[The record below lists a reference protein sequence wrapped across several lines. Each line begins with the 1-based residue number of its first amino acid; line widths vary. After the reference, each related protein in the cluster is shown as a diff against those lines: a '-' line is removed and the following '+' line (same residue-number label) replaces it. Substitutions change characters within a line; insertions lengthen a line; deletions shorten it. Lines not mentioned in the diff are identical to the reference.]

1 MSEAAPWRT
10 RIVGHGEEDPE
21 QLLANPGNW
30 RIHPKAQQDA
40 LSGVLGQIGW
50 VQSVIVNRTT
60 GHLVDGHLR
69 ASLAMKDG
77 AKTIPVSYVELTPEE
92 ENLVLAT
99 IDPLAGM
106 AVTDGVKLAELL
118 SGVSFD
124 NAELEG
130 LLGDLA
136 IDAAKALG
144 RLEAD
149 ETDVPEAPETPIS
162 KAGDAWVLGRHRL
175 VVGDST
181 KPETWQK
188 LMGRNRFDLL
198 WTDPPYGIE
207 YEGKTK
213 EKLTIQNDGLAGLE
227 GLLNGVFTLA
237 TSHGI
242 AGAAVYVAHPDGPNS
257 VFFQNA
263 FLAQEWRWH
272 QRLIWVKDTMVMGHS
287 DYHQQHEAIL
297 FGYLPGGGRR
307 GRGGAGWY
315 GPNNEV
321 STIHHDRPKANKEH
335 PTMKP
340 IGLVARLIQNSAPID
355 GIVVD
360 PFCGSGTTI
369 LAAEQT
375 KRIGYGVE
383 LEPKYADVIC
393 KRFEKMTGIS
403 PVLESSGAA
412 VSFVKE

>member
-1 MSEAAPWRT
+1 MSVNWRS
-10 RIVGHGEEDPE
+10 RIIGHGEEAPD
-21 QLLANPGNW
+21 QLLANPANW

-40 LSGVLGQIGW
+40 LAGVLGEIGW
-50 VQSVIVNRTT
+50 VQSVIVNKRT

-69 ASLAMKDG
+69 VSLALRDE
-77 AKTIPVSYVELTPEE
+77 ASSIPVVYVDLSPDEE
-92 ENLVLAT
+92 ALALAT
-99 IDPLAGM
+99 LDPLAAM
-106 AVTDGVKLAELL
+106 AATDGAKLAELL

-124 NAELEG
+124 NAALEG
-130 LLGDLA
+130 ILGDLA

-144 RLEAD
+144 KLDAA
-149 ETDVPEAPETPIS
+149 ETDVPEAPAEPKS
-162 KAGDAWVLGRHRL
+162 KLGDVWLLGRHRL

-181 KPETWQK
+181 KAETWQK
-188 LMGRNRFDLL
+188 LMAGKRFDLL

-213 EKLTIQNDGLAGLE
+213 NKLTIQNDGLATLE
-227 GLLNGVFTLA
+227 DLLNGVFGLA
-237 TSHGI
+237 NDYGI
-242 AGAAVYVAHPDGPNS
+242 EGAAVYVAHPDGPNS
-257 VFFQNA
+257 VYFQNA
-263 FLAQEWRWH
+263 FLAQGWRWH

-321 STIHHDRPKANKEH
+321 SAIHHDRPKANKEH

-340 IGLVARLIQNSAPID
+340 IGLVAKFVQNSAPID

-393 KRFEKMTGIS
+393 ARFEKMTGIT
-403 PVLESSGAA
+403 PVLELSGKA
-412 VSFVKE
+412 VSFV